1 MGWIRLTQYFGLVF
15 LVRALHFLIDGGALR
30 AYFCA
35 HRGAVLGGGA
45 LVKRSA
51 ACLLSAALVLL
62 SASIALAQ
70 ATSSISGTVVD
81 SAGGAIPGVAVV
93 VASSDGGQTLETTTN
108 AEGIFN
114 IPSVAP
120 GAYKITVSLSGFKT
134 AVTEVRV
141 APGTPT
147 AVKLT
152 LEVGAITETVN
163 VSSSSELINTQTAVV
178 ASTLNSDQ
186 LNRMPTPTRNALNAV
201 TFLPGI
207 NTLTTNRNST
217 INGLPESMIQIT
229 MDGVSNNDNF
239 LRSSDSFFASVTPRQ
254 DAVEAVSVIMAVG
267 GANVGGSGAVSINF
281 TTRSGGN
288 RFAGTAYEYWRHP
301 SMNTNYFFNE
311 LNGLEKNDIKL
322 NQYGARI
329 SGPVQIPGV
338 YNGQGKMFYMLH
350 YEQLRFPNSFT
361 RTRSVLNPRAL
372 EGWFRYEVNGQ
383 TREVNVLSL
392 AAANGQISATDP
404 TVMSLLHKIEAS
416 MATTGTINTTSD
428 PLLNQYVYLSP
439 GRLFEHQPTLRID
452 YNVTDNHRLT
462 GSYAVIWALR
472 DPDYL
477 NAVDARFPGAPNYR
491 YFHSKR
497 PLGTATLRSTLSKDI
512 VNELKFGVTAKGG
525 ASYFGDQT
533 RNAPGVASFDDQGG
547 YAIDFD
553 ADIGLTNWFATNG
566 PSWRSVPTYEITNT
580 MTWQKNTH
588 SLMFG
593 GTWLLS
599 QGWENAQQIVPG
611 INLGFNTTLDPAAGL
626 FNTTNFANASGAQL
640 TDARQLYALLTGRV
654 TSVTSQIALDE
665 NTNKYVQLGPR
676 TRAGGITV
684 LSGFAQDTWRWT
696 PTVTLTGGLRY
707 DVQLPFK
714 PTNDIMSRVTMEDFC
729 GPSGLGDGG
738 TYSKCNF
745 LRPGTT
751 TGGVVPEF
759 KQLTSG
765 TNGYKTDWNNL
776 APTIGVAWR
785 PNVQDG
791 WLRNLMGD
799 PEQATLRAGYGMAF
813 ERQGLG
819 VFTGIFGANP
829 GSIINTT
836 RSATSSEPLVPPG
849 QTWPVLLSQRERLYL
864 PSFSPDPTYPIPIQA
879 NRGSDLSGFAPDV
892 KIGSAHTWNVSFQR
906 SITRDMAVEV
916 RYVGTRGRDQWSELD
931 YNGIRGENLV
941 ANKFIDEFRLAQAN
955 LQANNIAGGNRLGS
969 FAYFGPGTG
978 TNPLPV
984 YLAYFNARTNAGD
997 PAAYTGTSWT
1007 NTTFA
1012 GRLVR
1017 TNPSPTGAAGDLDG
1031 DTGRRA
1037 NAIAAGL
1044 PANFFVVNPLVDEV
1058 NVTDSGAFSDY
1069 HALQVELRRRLSR
1082 GLQVNVN
1089 YQYAIEGGSAF
1100 DGFSFGRT
1108 MLTTT
1113 GGAPLHAIK
1122 SQWDWTIPVGRGQR
1136 FGANL
1141 NGILDG
1147 ILGGWSVNAVSRTQQ
1162 RLINFGNVNLVG
1174 MSKDDLQSMY
1184 KFEQRLNPATGL
1196 QTIFLM
1202 PDDVILNTRRAFS
1215 TSSTSLTGYSGLG
1228 VPEGRYIAPANS
1240 AECLQ
1245 IRAGDCAP
1253 RELIIKAP
1261 WFSRVDFGIT
1271 KKFPLGG
1278 TKNVEVRFDV
1288 LNLFDN
1294 INFNPTIFGP
1304 DNSFDDAR
1312 IFQVTSAYTDASN
1325 TYDPGGRL
1333 GQLMFRFNW

>member
-1 MGWIRLTQYFGLVF
+1 M
-15 LVRALHFLIDGGALR
+15 
-30 AYFCA
+30 
-35 HRGAVLGGGA
+35 
-45 LVKRSA
+45 VKRNA
-51 ACLLSAALVLL
+51 ACLLSGALVVLL
-62 SASIALAQ
+62 SASIAFAQ

-81 SAGGAIPGVAVV
+81 SAGGAVPGVAVV
-93 VASSDGGQTLETTTN
+93 VVSSDGGQTLETTTN
-108 AEGIFN
+108 AEGIFS

-120 GAYKITVSLSGFKT
+120 GAYKVTVSLSGFKT
-134 AVTEVRV
+134 AVTEIRV
-141 APGTPT
+141 APSTPAT
-147 AVKLT
+147 VKMT

-163 VSSSSELINTQTAVV
+163 VKSSSELINTQTAVV

-254 DAVEAVSVIMAVG
+254 DAVEAVSVVTAVG

-301 SMNTNYFFNE
+301 SMNTNYYFNE

-329 SGPVQIPGV
+329 SGPMQIPGL
-338 YNGQGKMFYMLH
+338 YDGRGKMFYMLH

-361 RTRSVLNPRAL
+361 RTRNVLHPRAL
-372 EGWFRYEVNGQ
+372 DGWFRYEAGGQ

-392 AAANGQISATDP
+392 GDPARPGGAAQVDP
-404 TVMSLLHKIEAS
+404 TVISLLNKINAS
-416 MATTGTINTTSD
+416 MATTGTILSTTD
-428 PLLNQYVYLSP
+428 PLLNRYSYLSP
-439 GRLFEHQPTLRID
+439 GKLFEHQPTLRVD
-452 YNVTDNHRLT
+452 YNVTDNHRLS
-462 GSYAVIWALR
+462 GSYSLIWAER

-477 NAVDARFPGAPNYR
+477 NSADARFIGAPNYR
-491 YFHSKR
+491 FFHSKR
-497 PLGTATLRSTLSKDI
+497 PLGTLTLRSTLSKDI
-512 VNELKFGVTAKGG
+512 VNELKFGITAKGG

-533 RNAPGVASFDDQGG
+533 KNAPGPASFSDQDG
-547 YAIDFD
+547 YAVDFPNFD
-553 ADIGLTNWFATNG
+553 DDNALTNWWTTNT
-566 PSWRSVPTYEITNT
+566 PSWRSVPTYELTNT

-588 SLMFG
+588 SVMFG

-599 QGWENAQQIVPG
+599 QGWENNQQMVPG
-611 INLGFNTTLDPAAGL
+611 INLGFDTARDPAAGL
-626 FNTTNFANASGAQL
+626 FNNTNFPNASGGQL
-640 TDARQLYALLTGRV
+640 SDARELYALLTGRV
-654 TSVTSQIALDE
+654 TAVTSQIALDPD
-665 NTNKYVQLGPR
+665 TNKYVQLGPR

-684 LSGFAQDTWRWT
+684 LSGFLQDTWRWT
-696 PTVTLTGGLRY
+696 PTVTFTGGLRY

-738 TYSKCNF
+738 TYSKCKF
-745 LRPGTT
+745 MQPGAS
-751 TGGVVPEF
+751 GGVVPEF

-765 TNGYKTDWNNL
+765 TNGYNTDWNNL
-776 APTIGVAWR
+776 APTVGLAWR

-791 WLRNLMGD
+791 WLRSVLGD
-799 PEQATLRAGYGMAF
+799 PEQATVRGGYSVAY
-813 ERQGLG
+813 ERQGLS
-819 VFTGIFGANP
+819 VFTGTFGANP
-829 GSIINTT
+829 GSTISTT
-836 RSATSSEPLVPPG
+836 RSATSAEPIVPAG
-849 QTWPVLLSQRERLYL
+849 QPWPVYFSQKERLYL
-864 PSFSPDPTYPIPIQA
+864 PAFSPDPTYPIPIQT

-892 KIGSAHTWNVSFQR
+892 KIGSAHTWTISFQR
-906 SITRDMAVEV
+906 SITRDMAIEA
-916 RYVGTRGRDQWSELD
+916 RYVGTRGRDQWSTLD

-941 ANKFIDEFRLAQAN
+941 ANKFLDEFRLAQQN
-955 LQANNIAGGNRLGS
+955 LKANNAAGRTGS

-978 TNPLPV
+978 TNPLPT
-984 YLAYFNARTNAGD
+984 YLAYFNGRTDASN
-997 PAAYTGTSWT
+997 PAAYTGGSNTWS

-1012 GRLVR
+1012 GRLVS
-1017 TNPSPTGAAGDLDG
+1017 TNANPLGAAGDLDG
-1031 DTGRRA
+1031 NTTRRN
-1037 NAIAAGL
+1037 NAIAAGI
-1044 PANFFVVNPLVDEV
+1044 PANFFVVNPLVDDV
-1058 NVTDSGAFSDY
+1058 DVTDSGAFSDY
-1069 HALQVELRRRLSR
+1069 HALQIELRRRLSR

-1108 MLTTT
+1108 MVTTT

-1122 SQWDWTIPVGRGQR
+1122 SQWDWTVPVGRGQR
-1136 FGANL
+1136 YGSNMNA
-1141 NGILDG
+1141 ILDG
-1147 ILGGWSVNAVSRTQQ
+1147 ILGGWSMNAVSRTQQ
-1162 RLINFGNVNLVG
+1162 RLVNFGNVRLVG
-1174 MSKDDLQSMY
+1174 MSKDDLQDMY
-1184 KFEQRLNPATGL
+1184 KFETRVINAAGDRAVFML
-1196 QTIFLM
+1196 

-1215 TSSTSLTGYSGLG
+1215 ISSTTLTGYSASLG
-1228 VPEGRYIAPANS
+1228 APEGRYIAPANS
-1240 AECLQ
+1240 DGCIQ

-1253 RELIIKAP
+1253 RELVIRAP

-1271 KKFPLGG
+1271 KKFPMGG
-1278 TKNVEVRFDV
+1278 TRNVEVRFDV

-1294 INFNPTIFGP
+1294 INFNPVANPGTGATIF
-1304 DNSFDDAR
+1304 
-1312 IFQVTSAYTDASN
+1312 QTTSAYTDASN

>member
-1 MGWIRLTQYFGLVF
+1 
-15 LVRALHFLIDGGALR
+15 
-30 AYFCA
+30 
-35 HRGAVLGGGA
+35 

-51 ACLLSAALVLL
+51 ASFFIAALVGLF
-62 SASIALAQ
+62 SAGTALAQ
-70 ATSSISGTVVD
+70 NTSSISGTVVD

-93 VASSDGGQTLETTTN
+93 IVSTEGGQTFETVTN
-108 AEGIFN
+108 GEGIFN
-114 IPSVAP
+114 VPSVAP
-120 GAYKITVSLSGFKT
+120 GAYKVTVSLTGFKT

-147 AVKLT
+147 ALKIS

-163 VSSSSELINTQTAVV
+163 VQSSSELINTQTATV

-207 NTLTTNRNST
+207 NTLGANRDST

-254 DAVEAVSVIMAVG
+254 DAVEAVSVITAVG

-288 RFAGTAYEYWRHP
+288 RFSGTAYEYWRHP
-301 SMNTNYFFNE
+301 SLNTNYFFNE

-322 NQYGARI
+322 NQYGARL
-329 SGPVQIPGV
+329 SGPVYIPGLV
-338 YNGQGKMFYMLH
+338 DARGKVFYMVN

-361 RTRSVLNPRAL
+361 RTRSVLNPRAM
-372 EGWFRYEVNGQ
+372 EGWFRYESGGTV
-383 TREVNVLSL
+383 REVNVLQL

-404 TVMSLLHKIEAS
+404 TVASLMNKISSS
-416 MATTGTINTTSD
+416 MQTTGVINTTTD
-428 PLLNQYVYLSP
+428 PLLDSYVYQSP
-439 GRLFEHQPTLRID
+439 GRLFEHQPTMRID
-452 YNVTDNHRLT
+452 YNLNDNHRLSGT
-462 GSYAVIWALR
+462 YAVIWAER

-477 NAVDARFPGAPNYR
+477 NGVDARFPGAPNYR
-491 YFHSKR
+491 FFHSKR
-497 PLGTATLRSTLSKDI
+497 PLGTVTLRSTLSKDI
-512 VNELKFGVTAKGG
+512 VNELKFGITAKGG
-525 ASYFGDQT
+525 ASYFGDMSSNGPQT
-533 RNAPGVASFDDQGG
+533 FEDQGG

-553 ADIGLTNWFATNG
+553 ANIGLTNWFATNG
-566 PSWRSVPTYEITNT
+566 PSWRSVPTYELTNSV
-580 MTWQKNTH
+580 TWQKNTH

-599 QGWENAQQIVPG
+599 QGWENAQQMVPG

-626 FNTTNFANASGAQL
+626 FNTTNFPSASGGQL
-640 TDARQLYALLTGRV
+640 TDARELYALLTGRV
-654 TSVTSQIALDE
+654 SSVTSQIALDE

-676 TRAGGITV
+676 TRAGGITMW
-684 LSGFAQDTWRWT
+684 SGFLQDTWRWT
-696 PTVTLTGGLRY
+696 PTVTFTGGLRY
-707 DVQLPFK
+707 DVQLPFT
-714 PTNDIMSRVTMEDFC
+714 PTNDIMSSVTMADFC

-745 LRPGTT
+745 LQPGAS
-751 TGGVVPEF
+751 GGVVPEF
-759 KQLTSG
+759 KQLTAG

-776 APTIGVAWR
+776 GPTIGAAWR

-791 WLRNLMGD
+791 WLRTLMGD
-799 PEQATLRAGYGMAF
+799 PEQATLRGGYGVAY

-829 GSIINTT
+829 GSVISTT
-836 RSATSSEPLVPPG
+836 RSATSSEPLVPSG
-849 QTWPVLLSQRERLYL
+849 QPWPVLLSQKDRLYL
-864 PSFSPDPTYPIPIQA
+864 PSFSPDPTYPIPIQP
-879 NRGSDLSGFAPDV
+879 NRGSDLNGFAPDY

-906 SITRDMAVEV
+906 SVTRDMAVEV
-916 RYVGTRGRDQWSELD
+916 RYIGTRGRDQLSELD
-931 YNGIRGENLV
+931 YNAIRGENLV
-941 ANKFIDEFRLAQAN
+941 ANGFMNEFRLGMQN
-955 LQANNIAGGNRLGS
+955 LQANNLAGGSRAGS

-978 TNPLPV
+978 TNPLPT
-984 YLAYFNARTNAGD
+984 YLAYFAARTDASNPG
-997 PAAYTGTSWT
+997 AYTGNNWT

-1012 GRLVR
+1012 GRFAAS
-1017 TNPSPTGAAGDLDG
+1017 NPNPLSAAGDLDG
-1031 DTGRRA
+1031 DTNRRA
-1037 NAIAAGL
+1037 NAITAGL
-1044 PANFFVVNPLVDEV
+1044 PANFFVLNPLVDENNV
-1058 NVTDSGAFSDY
+1058 NDSGAFSDY
-1069 HALQVELRRRLSR
+1069 HALQIELRRRLSR
-1082 GLQVNVN
+1082 GLSANIN
-1089 YQYAIEGGSAF
+1089 YQYAVEGGSDF

-1108 MLTTT
+1108 MSTSTS
-1113 GGAPLHAIK
+1113 APLHAIK
-1122 SQWDWTIPVGRGQR
+1122 SQWDWTLPVGRGQR
-1136 FGANL
+1136 YGANL
-1141 NGILDG
+1141 NAILDG
-1147 ILGGWSVNAVSRTQQ
+1147 ILGGWSMNLVSRTQQ
-1162 RLINFGNVNLVG
+1162 RLLDFGNVTLVG
-1174 MSKDDLQSMY
+1174 MTKDDLQGMY
-1184 KFEQRLNPATGL
+1184 KFEQRLNPTTGL
-1196 QTIFLM
+1196 QTIMML

-1215 TSSTSLTGYSGLG
+1215 TSSTTANGYSASLG
-1228 VPEGRYIAPANS
+1228 APEGRYIAPANN
-1240 AECLQ
+1240 ADCLQ
-1245 IRAGDCAP
+1245 VRAGDCAP

-1271 KKFPLGG
+1271 KKFGMGG
-1278 TKNVEVRFDV
+1278 TRNIEVRFDV

-1294 INFNPTIFGP
+1294 VNFNPTVFGP